1 MKKMWNILVLIV
13 GVIIDLNLT
22 MYQGSNFEKVF
33 TAKDANNSNV
43 TISTGT
49 CASKMKKNHTTS
61 NTSWIM
67 SFTAAVAGSNVTIT
81 ANATQTANMSSGL
94 YVYDV
99 EYTQVD
105 AVTKERV
112 VEGMITILPES
123 TT

>member
-1 MKKMWNILVLIV
+1 MALTIKTQ
-13 GVIIDLNLT
+13 GENLT

-49 CASKMKKNHTTS
+49 CASKMKKNHTTT

-67 SFTAAVAGSNVTIT
+67 SFAAAVSGSNVTIT

-105 AVTKERV
+105 AVTKERI